1 MLVVIDTN
9 VIFQGLDSHKGASF
23 QILELLYKRK
33 INIALSYPVIC
44 EYEDVLKRS
53 DNRQRLKLSENDIED
68 FLAFIA
74 YVAIPYDPTFMMRP
88 NSRDEKDNIFAEL
101 AFVANANYLI
111 TSNIN
116 DFTIDTDLTLDN
128 FTVVTP
134 KGFINLWR
142 KRNEK

>member
-1 MLVVIDTN
+1 MLIVNDTN

-44 EYEDVLKRS
+44 EYEDALKRS

-88 NSRDEKDNIFAEL
+88 NLRDEKDNIFAEL

-116 DFTIDTDLTLDN
+116 DFTIDTDLTLGN